1 MNRELR
7 NLVENMELNFRLLP
21 DWNSYLFEIGKNHNI
36 IIKTKDSFYC
46 TNCQQTFSCGAKVKQ
61 IHKCP
66 YCKKKLMVRSNRL
79 KWLEYKDN
87 IMMLDNCNGKLIL
100 RLFEMKSEYNAD
112 RQEFEHSTVE
122 YARKLVDDGFRELRN
137 ERISPG
143 VTSFCVNHNKKE
155 NGNWRLYDG
164 WWHGSLNYGYL
175 YKNNL
180 KEVLK
185 GTDLEKSRLW
195 DVIREPYT
203 RGYDIEALLYQ
214 AHTSLFETLVE
225 LKLYNLAEWA
235 SDFQFY
241 GKSSFYKIFGV
252 SKDYYEFMKRYN
264 ITLKELE
271 VLRQY
276 PSKNIKEIRFLVKYA
291 NSLEDIKKYMS
302 LGKFIEYFKSNR
314 LEDSELY
321 LDYLE
326 FAEKLGYD
334 LKDKKYL
341 FPKNLKEKHD
351 EYEKQVEVQEQ
362 EKLTKSISTRV
373 EVLKKNIFKNN
384 GFIIFPA
391 ESVQAMIEE
400 STQQHNCVRTYA
412 DRYAK
417 GECDI
422 YFMRKANKPTESLVT
437 VEVVKNKVVQKRIK
451 HNEETTEKQN
461 KFLKAWERKVLNRN
475 ANIINKKEMV

>member
-1 MNRELR
+1 MD
-7 NLVENMELNFRLLP
+7 ENFSIPE
-21 DWNSYLFEIGKNHNI
+21 DWNEYLYEIEKNHNI
-36 IIKTKDSFYC
+36 IIKKKELYYC
-46 TNCQQTFSCGAKVKQ
+46 TNCQQTFHAKTK
-61 IHKCP
+61 IKSICKCP
-66 YCKKKLMVRSNRL
+66 YCKQKLMVRSDRL

-87 IMMLDNCNGKLIL
+87 IMILDNCNGHLIV
-100 RLFEMKSEYNAD
+100 RLFEMKSTYKAD

-412 DRYAK
+412 DKYAK

-475 ANIINKKEMV
+475 ANITNKKEMV

>member
-1 MNRELR
+1 MAYMNRELR
-7 NLVENMELNFRLLP
+7 NLVEDMELNFELP
-21 DWNSYLFEIGKNHNI
+21 KDWNSYLFEIGKNHNI

-46 TNCQQTFSCGAKVKQ
+46 TNCQQTFSCNAKVKQ

-66 YCKKKLMVRSNRL
+66 CCKKKLMVRSHRL
-79 KWLEYKDN
+79 KYLEYKDN

-122 YARKLVDDGFRELRN
+122 YARKLVNDGYRELRN

-143 VTSFCVNHNKKE
+143 VTSFCVNHYRKD
-155 NGNWRLYDG
+155 NGNWRLYEG
-164 WWHGSLNYGYL
+164 YWYGSSNYGYL

-180 KEVLK
+180 KNVLK

-195 DVIREPYT
+195 EVIREPYT
-203 RGYDIEALLYQ
+203 RGYDIKDLLYQ
-214 AHTSLFETLVE
+214 AHASLFETLVE
-225 LKLYNLAEWA
+225 LKLYNLAECA
-235 SDFQFY
+235 SSFHFY

-252 SKDYYEFMKRYN
+252 SKDYYKFMKKHN
-264 ITLKELE
+264 ITLRELE

-276 PSKNIKEIRFLVKYA
+276 PSKDIKKIRFLVKYA
-291 NSLEDIKKYMS
+291 NNLEDIKKYMS
-302 LGKFIEYFKSNR
+302 LDKFIEYFRSNK
-314 LEDSELY
+314 LEDSNLY

-351 EYEKQVEVQEQ
+351 EYEKQVKIHEQ
-362 EKLTKSISTRV
+362 ERLTKSISTRA
-373 EVLKKNIFKNN
+373 EILKKNIFKNN

-412 DRYAK
+412 DRYAN

-451 HNEETTEKQN
+451 HNENTTEKQD
-461 KFLKAWERKVLNRN
+461 KFLKTWERKVLNRV
-475 ANIINKKEMV
+475 AT

>member
-1 MNRELR
+1 MEATFVLPRDWKDYLYE
-7 NLVENMELNFRLLP
+7 VE
-21 DWNSYLFEIGKNHNI
+21 KNHNI
-36 IIKTKDSFYC
+36 IVKTKDSFYC
-46 TNCQQTFSCGAKVKQ
+46 TNCQQTFSCNTKVKNL
-61 IHKCP
+61 HKCP

-214 AHTSLFETLVE
+214 AHTPLFETLVE
-225 LKLYNLAEWA
+225 LKLYNLAESA
-235 SDFQFY
+235 DDFRNK
-241 GKSSFYKIFGV
+241 GSFNKIFGI
-252 SKDYYEFMKRYN
+252 SKDYYEFMKKHN
-264 ITLKELE
+264 ITYDELR
-271 VLRQY
+271 VLREYQV
-276 PSKNIKEIRFLVKYA
+276 KDIKKIRFLTKYSG
-291 NSLEDIKKYMS
+291 SLERIKKYMS
-302 LGKFIEYFKSNR
+302 LDKFIEYFRSNK
-314 LEDSELY
+314 LEDSRLY

-326 FAEKLGYD
+326 FAKQLGID
-334 LKDKKYL
+334 LKNKKYL
-341 FPKNLKEKHD
+341 FPKNLKQMHD
-351 EYEKQVEVQEQ
+351 EYEKQIEILEQ
-362 EKLTKSISTRV
+362 EKLTKSISIRA

-412 DRYAK
+412 DKYAK

-437 VEVVKNKVVQKRIK
+437 VEVRGNKVEQQRTKN
-451 HNEETTEKQN
+451 NENTTKKQQQ
-461 KFLKAWERKVLNRN
+461 FLKNWEKRVLSKV
-475 ANIINKKEMV
+475 AK